1 MRHAIFGGGEKN
13 YTVLLENDQCLAP
26 WEVTDLPSFTVSV
39 VGYKGEEVRIT
50 TNKYFITP
58 GESGYVEGETPSEPT
73 PDVYAQLTGMVQEAI
88 DTANSVRADADAGA
102 FDGEPGPMGP
112 QGEQGPRGE
121 RGPQGERGEQGEQG
135 IQGETGPQ
143 GEQGPQGEVGPQGPQ
158 GEPGI
163 QGPVGPQGERGPQGI
178 QGEQGPRGEQGP
190 QGERGEQGIQ
200 GPQGPQGDVGP
211 QGPQGEQGIQGPE
224 GPQGEPGVSP
234 SATVERV
241 EGGALITV
249 TDAEGTTTAE
259 VRDGTEIDD
268 TVIGTEST
276 WSSMGIVEKLCPP
289 FEESG
294 NPVQCYPVAG
304 YPLGVK
310 VSWEPR
316 QEGTGDPSPENV
328 RPITGVDEVKVMRR
342 GINLYNADALV
353 AINGDADTYGYG
365 VPADDLVIGKTYT
378 LSVNAPVFSFK
389 ISDYQSGYNS
399 AEANNVTN
407 GKTTFVMARHSN
419 IPSHSQQY
427 VLVGLDAIPM
437 INLVSSPEQAKSLQI
452 SICAGED
459 AMPYEPYTGTTATLS
474 LPETIYGGTV
484 DAVTGVGS
492 EEWSSVINLSSSDF
506 LGILEDFANEA
517 TMLYYITRLDNM
529 QDSMLVCCSHLPTT
543 NIVNSSN
550 TNIGIYGNPDGTMAY
565 IRLSKETASNLDE
578 FKQWVDAQ
586 SAAGTP
592 VTFTYKLA
600 TPRPIQA
607 TGAQSIPAL
616 PGTNTIY
623 TDADSLTVAGRADPN
638 HTIQTLSDRIA
649 ALENAAVNSIRGV

>member
-1 MRHAIFGGGEKN
+1 MVTFNVTGQTLVRTGEFNRVIRDSRGYIYCMFEFSDDWEGTVRHAIFSSGEQN
-13 YTVLLENDQCLAP
+13 YTVLLEDDQCLAP
-26 WEVTDLPSFTVSV
+26 WEVTDLPNFTVSV

-73 PDVYAQLTGMVQEAI
+73 PDVYAQLTGMVKEAI
-88 DTANSVRADADAGA
+88 ETADSVRADADAGV

-112 QGEQGPRGE
+112 QGEQGP
-121 RGPQGERGEQGEQG
+121 
-135 IQGETGPQ
+135 
-143 GEQGPQGEVGPQGPQ
+143 
-158 GEPGI
+158 
-163 QGPVGPQGERGPQGI
+163 QGERGPQGI
-178 QGEQGPRGEQGP
+178 QGEQGP

-200 GPQGPQGDVGP
+200 GPQGEQGIQGPQGDVGP
-211 QGPQGEQGIQGPE
+211 RGPQGEQGIQGPE